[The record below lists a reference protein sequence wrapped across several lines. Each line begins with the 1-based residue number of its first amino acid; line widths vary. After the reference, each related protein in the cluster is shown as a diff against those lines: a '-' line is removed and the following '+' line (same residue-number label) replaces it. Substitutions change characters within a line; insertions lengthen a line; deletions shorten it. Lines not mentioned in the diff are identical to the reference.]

1 MLAPVRSGNPLARP
15 ICAPGKRH
23 TDGSG
28 HNKRGCLKT
37 QLLHVLLQKLQKWR
51 RKRVFFVFCA
61 INTRLFF
68 KNSILRQPLRSLH
81 SNLFFSSFPP
91 LILFPETSSKHP
103 LQNLRDKICDKVCN
117 KIHHTGSLPVPI
129 PRDTPISR
137 PLRPCHGFLSATGFA
152 HHPSRG
158 RRTP

>member
-1 MLAPVRSGNPLARP
+1 MRRLNCIPSESAHRRGDPAKLSTAVISYAV
-15 ICAPGKRH
+15 
-23 TDGSG
+23 TFDGY
-28 HNKRGCLKT
+28 
-37 QLLHVLLQKLQKWR
+37 

-103 LQNLRDKICDKVCN
+103 LQNLRDKICDKICN